1 METWEDIPILGGFF
15 ILILLFLSPRPTR
28 RQAPAVKCTVKGA
41 EALQAP
47 KTESK
52 SFPLTSETG
61 KGGLCGLNSVG
72 ENPVIFFLTPTFFSH
87 LGGSPKR
94 GLCSIAQGG

>member
-15 ILILLFLSPRPTR
+15 VLILLFPSPGPTR

-52 SFPLTSETG
+52 SFPLTSEPG

-72 ENPVIFFLTPTFFSH
+72 KTLLLFFSPPHFSSH

-94 GLCSIAQGG
+94 GLCPITQGG